1 MLILPT
7 FRHFVFTYLIL
18 TAKYKVALALYP
30 FHRWKVS
37 SGAMS
42 VWASILRLSSSPW
55 ATIQPCLVNSV
66 LAFTVGGDHSND
78 VGVGLSEEVP
88 QSDTWTEGHGW
99 SSSVNQQPIHHQTG
113 SSGRGLAWVLE
124 GTQGNT

>member
-1 MLILPT
+1 MGQHPEAVLVTLGYNPAMLCKL
-7 FRHFVFTYLIL
+7 
-18 TAKYKVALALYP
+18 
-30 FHRWKVS
+30 
-37 SGAMS
+37 
-42 VWASILRLSSSPW
+42 
-55 ATIQPCLVNSV
+55 SV

-88 QSDTWTEGHGW
+88 PSDTWTEGHGW
-99 SSSVNQQPIHHQTG
+99 SSSVNQQPIHHQTE